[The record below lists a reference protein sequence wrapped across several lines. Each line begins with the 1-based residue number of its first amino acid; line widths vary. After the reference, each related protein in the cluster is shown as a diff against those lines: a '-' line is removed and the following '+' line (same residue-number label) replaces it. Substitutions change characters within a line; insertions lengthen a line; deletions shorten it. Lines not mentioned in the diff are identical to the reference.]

1 MAFSLHKEGG
11 QFVFTLTTM
20 TSKNLNTILNC
31 LNTVKV
37 KCPMLIC
44 LTLLLTV
51 VAGAARE
58 DHNNVYTSPRRLAL
72 LTFLVPPWR
81 HLLEGGD
88 RCFRCVVPDR
98 CGQVCVSP
106 SKCVCMVLCF
116 RAPVG
121 VGVAGMCMRV
131 WEVWRPRYPS
141 LWMCVQV
148 CGCRCMCVYLHSC
161 IYLVV
166 CRV

>member
-1 MAFSLHKEGG
+1 MFRQYRNGKSIVRKLTMRVLVINEKKKHSMTIMAFSLHKEGG

-72 LTFLVPPWR
+72 LTFLVPP
-81 HLLEGGD
+81 
-88 RCFRCVVPDR
+88 
-98 CGQVCVSP
+98 
-106 SKCVCMVLCF
+106 
-116 RAPVG
+116 
-121 VGVAGMCMRV
+121 
-131 WEVWRPRYPS
+131 
-141 LWMCVQV
+141 
-148 CGCRCMCVYLHSC
+148 
-161 IYLVV
+161 
-166 CRV
+166 